1 MNIGTVSINRPVFA
15 SVISILIVL
24 FGAIG
29 FGFLGVREYPSVDP
43 PVITVTT
50 NYVGA
55 NADIIESQITE
66 VLEEQINGIAGIRT
80 LTSVSSD
87 GRSTITVEFE
97 LDVDLEA
104 AANDVRDRVSGSL
117 RDLPTDVDPPI
128 VAKSDADSSPIVAM
142 TVQSDQRNLLEL
154 TRIANDVFKERLQ
167 TIPGVS
173 NIRIWGEKKYSM
185 KLQLDPVKMAGFQV
199 TPIDVRNAL
208 NRENVELPSGRI
220 EGFNTEL
227 SIRTSGRLTT
237 EEEFNDLIIREDD
250 GRVVRMRDIGV
261 AELRPENERSL
272 LRGNGGVAQVAVAIT
287 PQPGSNYIAIAD
299 EFYKRVEQIKKDL
312 PDDLRYTVAMD
323 TTVGIRTAIVE
334 VEETVLIAFG
344 LVVLVIFVFLRD
356 WRTTL
361 IPVLAIPISLIGSF
375 FIMWAAGFSIN
386 ILTLLAI
393 VLATGIV
400 VDDAIVVLENIYS
413 KIEDGMDPIRAG
425 HEGSK
430 EITFAI
436 ISTTITLAA
445 VFLPIIFLSGLTGR
459 LFREFGIVVA
469 GAVLIS
475 AVVSLSLT
483 PMMSARFLKH
493 KTKHSRFFV
502 VTERFFERLSRGYE
516 RSLSAFLR
524 RRWLAFVI
532 MAVSVGLIWLAGSN
546 IASELA
552 PDEDKSRFMVMS
564 TAPEGTSFE
573 LMNDYISHVI
583 ELVDTMPERQ
593 ALLSVTAPGFGTASA
608 TNNGFVR
615 VTLVP
620 PNERKKTQ
628 DDLAKTIMGKVQ
640 RLNLARSFVV
650 QEPTIGGSRFT
661 TLPVQFVIQ
670 APDFESLRQVIPVF
684 MEKAAADPIFQVVDV
699 NLKFN
704 KPELNVEIDR
714 DRARAMGVSMQDIAE
729 TLQLYFS
736 GQRYGY
742 FIMQGKQYQ
751 VIGQATRDNRAAPID
766 LSSAYVRNDKGEM
779 IQLDNLVRTNDRST
793 PPQLFRYNRYVSAT
807 VSASTVDGKTIGD
820 GIAAMDRIAGEVLD
834 DRFSTAL
841 GGVSKEFAESGSSL
855 QFAFLLA
862 LVLIFLIL
870 AAQFESW
877 IDPLVVMFTVP
888 LALAGALVTLWLGG
902 HTLNIFSEIG
912 IIVLVGLVTKNG
924 ILIVEFANQRKDA
937 GLKKLDAVV
946 DAAGQRFRPILMTSL
961 ATVLGALPIALGLGA
976 ASRSRVPMGIAI
988 IGGLLF
994 ALILTL
1000 YVVPAL
1006 YSYMSREHSRA
1017 DVAGDDAPSTEPI
1030 ATA

>member
-1 MNIGTVSINRPVFA
+1 MNISSISINRPVLA

-66 VLEEQINGIAGIRT
+66 VLEESINGIAGIRT

-104 AANDVRDRVSGSL
+104 AANDVRDRVSRSL
-117 RDLPTDVDPPI
+117 KSLPLDIDPPI
-128 VAKSDADSSPIVAM
+128 VAKSDADSNPIVSM
-142 TVQSDQRNLLEL
+142 TIQSDQRDMLEL
-154 TRIANDVFKERLQ
+154 SQIANDVFKERLQ

-173 NIRIWGEKKYSM
+173 AINVWGEKKYSM
-185 KLQLDPVKMAGFQV
+185 KLQLDPLRMAGFNI
-199 TPIDVRNAL
+199 TPVDVRNAL
-208 NRENVELPSGRI
+208 ARENVELPSGRI

-227 SIRTSGRLTT
+227 SIRTLGRLTT
-237 EEEFNDLIIREDD
+237 EEDFNDLILRDD
-250 GRVVRMRDIGV
+250 GGPVVKLRDIGI
-261 AELRPENERSL
+261 AELKPENERSL
-272 LRGNGGVAQVAVAIT
+272 LRGNGGVPQVAVAIT
-287 PQPGSNYIAIAD
+287 PQPGSNYVAIAD

-312 PDDLRYTVAMD
+312 PSDLRYNVALD
-323 TTVGIRTAIVE
+323 TTIGIRSAISE
-334 VEETVLIAFG
+334 VEETILIAFG
-344 LVVLVIFVFLRD
+344 LVVLIIFLFLRD

-361 IPVLAIPISLIGSF
+361 IPVLAIPISLSGAF
-375 FIMWAAGFSIN
+375 FSMYIAGFSIN

-400 VDDAIVVLENIYS
+400 VDDAIVVLENIYA
-413 KIEDGMDPIRAG
+413 KIEGGMDPMKAG

-436 ISTTITLAA
+436 ISTTVTLAA
-445 VFLPIIFLSGLTGR
+445 VFLPVIFLSGLTGR

-469 GAVLIS
+469 GSVLIS
-475 AVVSLSLT
+475 AVVSLTLT
-483 PMMSARFLKH
+483 PMMSARLLKH
-493 KTKHSRFFV
+493 KTKQSRFFE
-502 VTERFFERLSRGYE
+502 VTERFFTRLGNGYE

-524 RRWLAFVI
+524 RRWLAFVV
-532 MAVSVGLIWLAGSN
+532 MGLSGGLIWLAGVN
-546 IASELA
+546 IPSELA
-552 PDEDKSRFMVMS
+552 PNEDKSRFMVQS

-573 LMNDYISHVI
+573 LMNAYLANII
-583 ELVDTMPERQ
+583 EVVDTMPERQ
-593 ALLSVTAPGFGTASA
+593 SLISVTAPGFGTASA
-608 TNNGFVR
+608 TNTGFVR
-615 VTLVP
+615 VTLVQP
-620 PNERKKTQ
+620 DQRNKTQ
-628 DDLAKTIMGKVQ
+628 DELAKSVMGKVQ
-640 RLNLARSFVV
+640 RFNLAKSFVI
-650 QEPTIGGSRFT
+650 QEPTIGGSRFV
-661 TLPVQFVIQ
+661 TLPVQYVIQ
-670 APDFESLRQVIPVF
+670 APDFERLRAIIPKF
-684 MEKAAADPIFQVVDV
+684 MEKASADKTFRVVDL

-742 FIMQGKQYQ
+742 FIMGGKQYQ
-751 VIGQATRDNRAAPID
+751 VIGQATRDNRDAPID
-766 LSSAYVRNDKGEM
+766 LKSAYVRNDKGEL
-779 IQLDNLVRTNDRST
+779 IQLDNLVRLSDRST

-807 VSASTVDGKTIGD
+807 VSADPAEGFTIGD
-820 GIAAMDRIAGEVLD
+820 GIAAMDRISKEVLD
-834 DRFSTAL
+834 DSFSTSLA
-841 GGVSKEFAESGSSL
+841 GVSKEFAESGSSL
-855 QFAFLLA
+855 MFAFLLA

-870 AAQFESW
+870 AAQFESFV
-877 IDPLVVMFTVP
+877 DPLVVMLTVP
-888 LALAGALVTLWLGG
+888 LALVGALFSLWVGG
-902 HTLNIFSEIG
+902 HTLNIFSQIG

-924 ILIVEFANQRKDA
+924 ILIVEFANQRKEQ
-937 GLKKLDAVV
+937 GLKKMDAVV
-946 DAAGQRFRPILMTSL
+946 DAAGKRFRPILMTSL

-976 ASRSRVPMGIAI
+976 AAKSRVPMGIAI
-988 IGGLLF
+988 IGGLMF
-994 ALILTL
+994 ALLLTL

-1006 YSYMSREHSRA
+1006 YSYMSRERKEEPA
-1017 DVAGDDAPSTEPI
+1017 VGTETNDETVLH
-1030 ATA
+1030 A

>member
-1 MNIGTVSINRPVFA
+1 MNIGTVSINRPVLA
-15 SVISILIVL
+15 SVISIIIVL

-66 VLEEQINGIAGIRT
+66 VLEEQINGIAGIRN
-80 LTSVSSD
+80 LTSISSD

-117 RDLPTDVDPPI
+117 RNLPTDVDPPI

-142 TVQSDQRNLLEL
+142 TIQSDQRNLLEL
-154 TRIANDVFKERLQ
+154 SQIGNDIFKERLQ

-173 NIRIWGEKKYSM
+173 NIRVWGDKKYSM

-237 EEEFNDLIIREDD
+237 EAEFNDLIIRENE
-250 GRVVRMRDIGV
+250 GRVVRLRDIGL

-299 EFYKRVEQIKKDL
+299 EFYKRVEQIKKDM
-312 PDDLRYTVAMD
+312 PDDLRYTVALD
-323 TTVGIRTAIVE
+323 TTVGIRAAIVE

-361 IPVLAIPISLIGSF
+361 IPVLAIPISLIGTF

-400 VDDAIVVLENIYS
+400 VDDAIVVLENIYA
-413 KIEDGMDPIRAG
+413 KIENGMDPMEAG
-425 HEGSK
+425 RKGST

-436 ISTTITLAA
+436 ISTTVTLAA

-469 GAVLIS
+469 GAVIIS

-483 PMMSARFLKH
+483 PMMSARLLKR
-493 KTKHSRFFV
+493 KTDHSRFYI
-502 VTERFFERLSRGYE
+502 VTERFFERLGQRYE
-516 RSLSAFLR
+516 RSLNGFLR
-524 RRWLAFVI
+524 NRWLALVV
-532 MAVSVGLIWLAGSN
+532 MALSIGLIWLAGTN
-546 IASELA
+546 IPSELA
-552 PDEDKSRFMVMS
+552 PAEDKSRLMVMS

-573 LMNDYISHVI
+573 LMNEYLSHVI

-593 ALLSVTAPGFGTASA
+593 ALLSVTAPGFGTASS

-615 VTLVP
+615 MTLVP
-620 PNERKKTQ
+620 PSERDKTQ
-628 DDLAKTIMGKVQ
+628 DELAKEIMGEVQ
-640 RLNLARSFVV
+640 KLNLARSFVV

-661 TLPVQFVIQ
+661 RLPVEYVIQ
-670 APDFESLRQVIPVF
+670 APDFERLREVIPTF
-684 MEKAAADPIFQVVDV
+684 MEKASADPTFQVVDL

-751 VIGQATRDNRAAPID
+751 VIGQATRDNRDAPLD
-766 LSSAYVRNDKGEM
+766 LKSAYVRNDKGEM
-779 IQLDNLVRTNDRST
+779 VQLDNLVRTSDRST

-820 GIAAMDRIAGEVLD
+820 GIEAMDRIADEVLD
-834 DRFSTAL
+834 DSFSTAL
-841 GGVSKEFAESGSSL
+841 GGVSKEFAESSSSL
-855 QFAFLLA
+855 MFAFLLA

-888 LALAGALVTLWLGG
+888 LALAGALITLWLGG
-902 HTLNIFSEIG
+902 HTLNIFSQIG

-924 ILIVEFANQRKDA
+924 ILIVEFANQRKEA
-937 GLKKLDAVV
+937 GLNKMAAVI
-946 DAAGQRFRPILMTSL
+946 DAASQRFRPILMTSL
-961 ATVLGALPIALGLGA
+961 ATILGALPIALGLGA
-976 ASRSRVPMGIAI
+976 ASKSRVPMGIAI

-994 ALILTL
+994 ALVLTL

-1006 YSYMSREHSRA
+1006 YSYMSREQI
-1017 DVAGDDAPSTEPI
+1017 TEEVTGEDGSLNEHN
-1030 ATA
+1030 ANA

>member
-1 MNIGTVSINRPVFA
+1 MNIGTVSINRPVLA
-15 SVISILIVL
+15 SVISIVIVL

-29 FGFLGVREYPSVDP
+29 FNFLGVREYPSVDP

-66 VLEEQINGIAGIRT
+66 VLEEQINGIAGIRN

-117 RDLPTDVDPPI
+117 RNLPTDVDPPI

-142 TVQSDQRNLLEL
+142 TIQSDQRNLLEL
-154 TRIANDVFKERLQ
+154 SQIGNDIFKERLQ

-173 NIRIWGEKKYSM
+173 NIRVWGDKKFSM
-185 KLQLDPVKMAGFQV
+185 KLQLDPLKMAGFQV

-220 EGFNTEL
+220 ERFNTEL
-227 SIRTSGRLTT
+227 SICTSGRLTT
-237 EEEFNDLIIREDD
+237 EEEFNDLIIREND
-250 GRVVRMRDIGV
+250 GRVVRLRDIGQ

-272 LRGNGGVAQVAVAIT
+272 LRGNGGVAQIAVAIT

-299 EFYKRVEQIKKDL
+299 EFYKRVEQIKKDM
-312 PDDLRYTVAMD
+312 PDDLRYNVALD
-323 TTVGIRTAIVE
+323 TTVGIRAAIVE

-361 IPVLAIPISLIGSF
+361 IPVLAIPISLIGAF

-413 KIEDGMDPIRAG
+413 KIEAGMDPMEAG
-425 HEGSK
+425 RKGST

-436 ISTTITLAA
+436 ISTTVTLAA

-469 GAVLIS
+469 GAVILS
-475 AVVSLSLT
+475 ALVSLSLT
-483 PMMSARFLKH
+483 PMMSARLLKR
-493 KTKHSRFFV
+493 KTKHSRFYTI
-502 VTERFFERLSRGYE
+502 TERFFERLGRGYE
-516 RSLSAFLR
+516 RSLTGFLR
-524 RRWLAFVI
+524 KRWLAFVV
-532 MAVSVGLIWLAGSN
+532 MAVSLGLIWLAGSN
-546 IASELA
+546 IPSELA
-552 PDEDKSRFMVMS
+552 PAEDKSRFIVQS

-573 LMNDYISHVI
+573 LMNDYLSHVI

-593 ALLSVTAPGFGTASA
+593 ALISVTAPGFGTASA

-620 PNERKKTQ
+620 PSERDKTQ
-628 DDLAKTIMGKVQ
+628 DELAKEVMSKVQ
-640 RLNLARSFVV
+640 GLNLARTFVI
-650 QEPTIGGSRFT
+650 QEPTIGGSRFSR
-661 TLPVQFVIQ
+661 LPVEFVIQ
-670 APDFESLRQVIPVF
+670 APDFESLREVIPTF
-684 MEKAAADPIFQVVDV
+684 MEKAAADSTFEIVDL

-714 DRARAMGVSMQDIAE
+714 DRARTMGVSMQDIAE

-751 VIGQATRDNRAAPID
+751 VIGQATRDNRDAPID
-766 LSSAYVRNDKGEM
+766 LRSAYVRNDEGEM
-779 IQLDNLVRTNDRST
+779 VQLDNLVRTSDRST

-820 GIAAMDRIAGEVLD
+820 GIEAMDRIADEVLD
-834 DRFSTAL
+834 DSFTTAL

-855 QFAFLLA
+855 MFAFLLA

-888 LALAGALVTLWLGG
+888 LALAGALITLLLGG
-902 HTLNIFSEIG
+902 HTLNIFSQIG

-924 ILIVEFANQRKDA
+924 ILIVEFANQRKEA

-946 DAAGQRFRPILMTSL
+946 DAASQRFRPILMTSL
-961 ATVLGALPIALGLGA
+961 ATILGALPIALGLGA
-976 ASRSRVPMGIAI
+976 ASKSRVPMGIAI

-994 ALILTL
+994 ALVLTL

-1006 YSYMSREHSRA
+1006 YSYMSRETAS
-1017 DVAGDDAPSTEPI
+1017 AGTEDEMNDDPLIS
-1030 ATA
+1030 